1 MLSLTISWGNP
12 SVLKALF
19 NIFVI
24 IVDVDLIICI
34 SGHLED
40 ESIIPKILSPVGI
53 EPYKSMRTFSQGIHI
68 AVSCKTSRLPSH
80 SAHPSTG
87 GG

>member
-1 MLSLTISWGNP
+1 MI
-12 SVLKALF
+12 V
-19 NIFVI
+19 
-24 IVDVDLIICI
+24 VDVDLMICI

-68 AVSCKTSRLPSH
+68 AVSCKTSKLPSH